1 MIYLFDNRFR
11 QILACVFD
19 ISVIVELE
27 LVLNLEVSLIISS
40 DVAPLVATVENLI
53 IDALKVGV
61 FYICYS

>member
-1 MIYLFDNRFR
+1 MIYLFDNRFL

-27 LVLNLEVSLIISS
+27 LVLNLKVSLIISS

-53 IDALKVGV
+53 IDALEFGV
-61 FYICYS
+61 F